1 MFGVPLSL
9 TAFEVGKM
17 FQDFAILLISLG
29 IILFGAE
36 IFTNGIE
43 WLGKKLG
50 LAEGA
55 VGSVLAAVG
64 TALPETIIPIIA
76 ILFGSE
82 GMGSEIGI
90 GAILGAPLMLVTLA
104 FFMTGLACIIY
115 RKKRVYFSR
124 MNVNPLILERDLSF
138 FIFVYTI
145 ALTASFIK
153 LPAVKLVIA
162 GFLVL
167 TYIFYVII
175 TIHSGAKMD
184 KAYDISP
191 CYFDK
196 NNPNPSLF
204 RVGLQ
209 VLFALFLIV
218 FGAKFFVNEIEK
230 LSLLFGI
237 PGFILALII
246 APIAT
251 ELPEKFNSIIWV
263 SQGKDTLAMGNITG
277 AMVFQSSLIPALG
290 IILTPWNLSIKAV
303 ISVILALTA
312 AVILLIQL
320 KRNGYVSAFGL
331 MFNGIFYAVF
341 LLLVVNRV
349 FF

>member
-1 MFGVPLSL
+1 
-9 TAFEVGKM
+9 M

-303 ISVILALTA
+303 FSVILALAA